1 MTTVEIYSRAGAER
15 AFAPKGDVEVLKG
28 RLETLEGVPAV
39 HGAITLRTGEHAP
52 AATRSGTLV
61 LREKAA
67 LGGGIT
73 VRAAAVGRAQAGVG
87 DPLTV
92 SAEPGDLAVLIM
104 AGQLAADPTPS
115 PIPEG
120 WTGTWQNA
128 IPGTNRSGYVAVRKV
143 TSATDTRGVEWWVK
157 TKAWTARQRAVLA
170 VIGGVDAD
178 RAAAGPWSA
187 ALGAAP
193 AGATARLLAS
203 AAHGTKEGKMAAW
216 TLDGGAVVA
225 DGLADVSAVESWSAV
240 RAVLGE
246 VGKAPDDIG
255 ANPPA
260 AWAQVGLVARAAGGG
275 GGDNLDGAT
284 VPLWFGGEQTRAGVS
299 IMPYGARSASALKEA
314 GAGRKG
320 IVVGHR
326 GMSEAGDVVEH
337 TMAAYTRAVECGVDA
352 LEISCHRTSDGVWL
366 ASHDSTLERL
376 GGPSTPIRD
385 MTWAQVLSAF
395 AGRPEATPVTL
406 RDYLAAYGATHVTIF
421 DPKTEMARSDEYL
434 ALLRDYKDRVVVKA
448 FADSGWLF
456 AKIKQAGW
464 ATWGYAYARNRGQ
477 TWYADFVQGTNLDF
491 LSMEWDA
498 SDDVWSPLVATGKPV
513 IAHIPASV
521 AQAAEGA
528 RKGAAGCITSRAD
541 LVAGAKV

>member
-1 MTTVEIYSRAGAER
+1 MTAYEVYSRPGADR
-15 AFAPKGDVEVLKG
+15 RFALKGDVDAIRGL
-28 RLETLEGVPAV
+28 LPALTGTGTV
-39 HGAITLRTGEHAP
+39 ITLRTGEHAP
-52 AATRSGTLV
+52 ASTRSGTLV
-61 LREKAA
+61 LRERAA
-67 LGGGIT
+67 LEGGVV
-73 VRAAAVGRAQAGVG
+73 VRSSAVGRAQAGVG
-87 DPLTV
+87 DPLTAA
-92 SAEPGDLAVLIM
+92 AEPGDLAVLIM
-104 AGQLAADPTPS
+104 AAQLQADPTPS
-115 PIPEG
+115 PVPEG

-128 IPGTNRSGYVAVRKV
+128 IPGTNRSGYVAVKKV
-143 TSATDTRGVEWWVK
+143 TSPVDTRGVEWWVK

-170 VIGGVDAD
+170 VLAGVDAD
-178 RAAAGPWSA
+178 KAAAGPWSA
-187 ALGAAP
+187 VLGAAP
-193 AGATARLLAS
+193 AGSTARLLVS
-203 AAHGTKEGKMAAW
+203 AAHGTKDNKMAPW

-225 DGLADVSAVESWSAV
+225 DGLADVSTTESWSAV
-240 RAVLGE
+240 RAVLGAAAT
-246 VGKAPDDIG
+246 APDGAG

-260 AWAQVGLVARAAGGG
+260 AWAQVGLVAKAAGA

-284 VPLWFGGEQTRAGVS
+284 VPLWFGGEATRAGVS
-299 IMPYGARSASALKEA
+299 IMPYGARSASALKE
-314 GAGRKG
+314 RKSG
-320 IVVGHR
+320 VVVGHR
-326 GMSEAGDVVEH
+326 GMSGAGDVVEH

-385 MTWAQVLSAF
+385 MTWAQVQAAF

-406 RDYLAAYGATHVTIF
+406 KDYLAAYGATHVTIF

-434 ALLRDYKDRVVVKA
+434 ALLAPYKDRVIIKA

-477 TWYADFVQGTNLDF
+477 NWYPDFVQGTNLDF

-528 RKGAAGCITSRAD
+528 RKGAVGCITSRAD
-541 LVAGAKV
+541 LVAGLKV

>member
-1 MTTVEIYSRAGAER
+1 MTAYEVYSRPGADR
-15 AFAPKGDVEVLKG
+15 RFAL
-28 RLETLEGVPAV
+28 RTETDAIRGLLPALTGTGTV
-39 HGAITLRTGEHAP
+39 ITLRTGEHTP
-52 AATRSGTLV
+52 AGTRSGTMV
-61 LREKAA
+61 LRERAA
-67 LGGGIT
+67 LEGGVV
-73 VRAAAVGRAQAGVG
+73 VRSSALGRAQAGVG
-87 DPLTV
+87 DPLTAA
-92 SAEPGDLAVLIM
+92 AEPGDLAVLIM
-104 AGQLAADPTPS
+104 AAQLQADESPS
-115 PIPEG
+115 PIPSG
-120 WTGTWQNA
+120 WAGTWQNA
-128 IPGTNRSGYVAVRKV
+128 IPGTNRSGYVAVKKV
-143 TSATDTRGVEWWVK
+143 TSPVDTRGVEWWVR

-178 RAAAGPWSA
+178 RAAVGQWSA

-193 AGATARLLAS
+193 AGATARLLVS
-203 AAHGTKEGKMAAW
+203 AAHGTKDNKMAAW
-216 TLDGGAVVA
+216 TLEGGAVVA
-225 DGLADVSAVESWSAV
+225 DGLADVSTTESWSAV
-240 RAVLGE
+240 RAVLGAAAT
-246 VGKAPDDIG
+246 APDGAG

-260 AWAQVGLVARAAGGG
+260 AWAQVGLVAKAAGGAG
-275 GGDNLDGAT
+275 ENLDGAT
-284 VPLWFGGEQTRAGVS
+284 VPLWFGGEATRAGVS
-299 IMPYGARSASALKEA
+299 IMPYGARSASALKE
-314 GAGRKG
+314 RKG

-352 LEISCHRTSDGVWL
+352 LEISCHRTSDGVWF

-406 RDYLAAYGATHVTIF
+406 KDYLAAYGNTHVTIF

-434 ALLRDYKDRVVVKA
+434 AILAPYKDRVVIKA
-448 FADSGWLF
+448 FADASWLF
-456 AKIKQAGW
+456 AKVKQAGW

-477 TWYADFVQGTNLDF
+477 NWYPDFVQGTNLDF

-498 SDDVWSPLVATGKPV
+498 SDDVWAPLVATGKPV

-541 LVAGAKV
+541 LVAGLKV

>member
-1 MTTVEIYSRAGAER
+1 MTTFSVYSRGGADR
-15 AFAPKGDVEVLKG
+15 RFAL
-28 RLETLEGVPAV
+28 RTETDAIRGLLPALTGTGTV
-39 HGAITLRTGEHAP
+39 ITLRTGEHAP
-52 AATRSGTLV
+52 ASTRSGTLV
-61 LREKAA
+61 LRERAA
-67 LGGGIT
+67 LEGGVV
-73 VRAAAVGRAQAGVG
+73 VRSSAVGRAQAGVG
-87 DPLTV
+87 DPLTAT
-92 SAEPGDLAVLIM
+92 SEPGDLAVLIM
-104 AGQLAADPTPS
+104 AAQLQADPTPS
-115 PIPEG
+115 PIPSG

-128 IPGTNRSGYVAVRKV
+128 IPGTNRSGYVAVKKV
-143 TSATDTRGVEWWVK
+143 TSPVDTRGVEWWVK

-170 VIGGVDAD
+170 VLAGVDAD
-178 RAAAGPWSA
+178 RAAVGQWSA

-193 AGATARLLAS
+193 AGATARLLVS
-203 AAHGTKEGKMAAW
+203 AAHGTKDNRMAAW
-216 TLDGGAVVA
+216 TLEGGAVVA
-225 DGLADVSAVESWSAV
+225 DGLADVSTMESWSAV
-240 RAVLGE
+240 RVVLGAADR
-246 VGKAPDDIG
+246 APDG
-255 ANPPA
+255 AAANPPA

-275 GGDNLDGAT
+275 EDLDGTT
-284 VPLWFGGEQTRAGVS
+284 VPLWFGGEQTRAAVS
-299 IMPYGARSASALKEA
+299 IMPYGARSTSALKES
-314 GAGRKG
+314 KG

-366 ASHDSTLERL
+366 ASHDSTLARL

-385 MTWAQVLSAF
+385 MTWAQVQAAF

-406 RDYLAAYGATHVTIF
+406 KDYLAAYGATHVTIF

-434 ALLRDYKDRVVVKA
+434 ALLKDYKDRVVIKA
-448 FADSGWLF
+448 FADAGWLF

-477 TWYADFVQGTNLDF
+477 NWYPDFVQGTNLDF

-498 SDDVWSPLVATGKPV
+498 SDGVWAPLVATGKPV

-541 LVAGAKV
+541 LVAGLKV

>member
-1 MTTVEIYSRAGAER
+1 MTAYEVYSRPGADR
-15 AFAPKGDVEVLKG
+15 RFAL
-28 RLETLEGVPAV
+28 RTETDAIRGLLPALTGTGTV
-39 HGAITLRTGEHAP
+39 ITLRTGEHAP
-52 AATRSGTLV
+52 ASTRSGTMV

-67 LGGGIT
+67 LEGGVV
-73 VRAAAVGRAQAGVG
+73 VRSSAQGRAQAGVG
-87 DPLTV
+87 DPLT
-92 SAEPGDLAVLIM
+92 AAAKPGDLAVLIM
-104 AGQLAADPTPS
+104 AAQLQADPTPS
-115 PIPEG
+115 PVPEG

-128 IPGTNRSGYVAVRKV
+128 IPGTNRSGYVATRKV
-143 TSATDTRGVEWWVK
+143 TSPVDTRGVEWWVK
-157 TKAWTARQRAVLA
+157 TKAWTARQRAVLV

-178 RAAAGPWSA
+178 KAVAGAWTA

-193 AGATARLLAS
+193 AGATARLLVS
-203 AAHGTKEGKMAAW
+203 AAHGTKDNKMAAW

-225 DGLADVSAVESWSAV
+225 DGLADVSTTESWSAV
-240 RAVLGE
+240 RAVLGAAAT
-246 VGKAPDDIG
+246 APDGAG

-260 AWAQVGLVARAAGGG
+260 AWAQVGLVVGAAGAGA
-275 GGDNLDGAT
+275 DNLDGAT

-299 IMPYGARSASALKEA
+299 IMPYGARSASALKERQS
-314 GAGRKG
+314 GV
-320 IVVGHR
+320 VVGHR
-326 GMSEAGDVVEH
+326 GMSGAGDVVEH

-385 MTWAQVLSAF
+385 MTWPQVQTAF

-406 RDYLAAYGATHVTIF
+406 KDYLAAYGATHVTVF

-434 ALLRDYKDRVVVKA
+434 ALLKDYKDRVVIKA
-448 FADSGWLF
+448 FADASWLF
-456 AKIKQAGW
+456 AKVKQAGW

-477 TWYADFVQGTNLDF
+477 NWYPDFVQGTNLDF

-541 LVAGAKV
+541 LVARAKV

>member
-1 MTTVEIYSRAGAER
+1 MTAYEVYSRPGADKR
-15 AFAPKGDVEVLKG
+15 FALKGDVDAIRGL
-28 RLETLEGVPAV
+28 LPALTGTGTV
-39 HGAITLRTGEHAP
+39 ITLRTGEHAP
-52 AATRSGTLV
+52 ASTRSGTMV

-67 LGGGIT
+67 LEGGVV
-73 VRAAAVGRAQAGVG
+73 VRSSALGRAQAGVG
-87 DPLTV
+87 DPLT
-92 SAEPGDLAVLIM
+92 AAAAPGDLAALIM
-104 AGQLAADPTPS
+104 AAQLQADENPS
-115 PIPEG
+115 PIPSG

-128 IPGTNRSGYVAVRKV
+128 IPGTNRSGYVATRKV
-143 TSATDTRGVEWWVK
+143 TSPVDTRGVEWWVK
-157 TKAWTARQRAVLA
+157 TKAWTARQRAVL
-170 VIGGVDAD
+170 VILAGVDAD
-178 RAAAGPWSA
+178 KAVAGAWSA

-203 AAHGTKEGKMAAW
+203 AAHGTKDNKMAAW
-216 TLDGGAVVA
+216 TLEGGAVVT
-225 DGLADVSAVESWSAV
+225 DGLADVSTTESWSAV
-240 RAVLGE
+240 RAVLGAAAT
-246 VGKAPDDIG
+246 APDGAG

-260 AWAQVGLVARAAGGG
+260 AWAQVGLVAKAAGGAG
-275 GGDNLDGAT
+275 ENLDGAT
-284 VPLWFGGEQTRAGVS
+284 VPLWFGGEATRAGVS
-299 IMPYGARSASALKEA
+299 IMPYGARSASALKE
-314 GAGRKG
+314 RKG

-385 MTWAQVLSAF
+385 MTWTQVQAAF

-406 RDYLAAYGATHVTIF
+406 KDYLAAYGGTHVTIF

-434 ALLRDYKDRVVVKA
+434 ALLKDYKDRVVVKA
-448 FADSGWLF
+448 FADAGWLF
-456 AKIKQAGW
+456 AKVKQAGW

-477 TWYADFVQGTNLDF
+477 NWYPDFVQGTNLDF

-521 AQAAEGA
+521 AQAAEGT

-541 LVAGAKV
+541 LVAGLKV

>member
-1 MTTVEIYSRAGAER
+1 MTTVEIYSRAGVER
-15 AFAPKGDVEVLKG
+15 AFAARGDVEALK
-28 RLETLEGVPAV
+28 RRVETLEGAPAV
-39 HGAITLRTGEHAP
+39 HGAITLFTGEHAP
-52 AATRSGTLV
+52 AGTRSGTMV
-61 LREKAA
+61 LRERAA
-67 LGGGIT
+67 LEGGVV
-73 VRAAAVGRAQAGVG
+73 VRSSAVGRAQAGVG
-87 DPLTV
+87 DPLTAA
-92 SAEPGDLAVLIM
+92 AEPGDLAVLVM

-120 WTGTWQNA
+120 WTGTWQNTV
-128 IPGTNRSGYVAVRKV
+128 PGGTRSGYVATRKV
-143 TSATDTRGVEWWVK
+143 SAATDTRGVEWWVK
-157 TKAWTARQRAVLA
+157 TKAWTARQRAVLVVLA
-170 VIGGVDAD
+170 GADAD
-178 RAAAGPWSA
+178 RAVVGPWSA
-187 ALGAAP
+187 TVAGA
-193 AGATARLLAS
+193 ATARLLAS
-203 AAHGTKEGKMAAW
+203 AAHGTKDNKMAAW

-225 DGLADVSAVESWSAV
+225 DGLADVSTVESWSAV
-240 RAVLGE
+240 RVVLGGA
-246 VGKAPDDIG
+246 GKAPDDIG

-260 AWAQVGLVARAAGGG
+260 AWAQVALVPGGAGGG
-275 GGDNLDGAT
+275 GGALDGAT
-284 VPLWFGGEQTRAGVS
+284 VPLWLGGEQTRAGVS
-299 IMPYGARSASALKEA
+299 IMPYGARSTSALKEA

-352 LEISCHRTSDGVWL
+352 LEISCHRTSDGVWF

-385 MTWAQVLSAF
+385 MTWAQVQAAF

-406 RDYLAAYGATHVTIF
+406 KDYLATYGNAHVTIF

-434 ALLRDYKDRVVVKA
+434 ALLAPYKDRVVIKA
-448 FADSGWLF
+448 FADAGWLF
-456 AKIKQAGW
+456 AKVKQAGW

-498 SDDVWSPLVATGKPV
+498 SDDVWAPLVATGKPV

-541 LVAGAKV
+541 LVAGLKV